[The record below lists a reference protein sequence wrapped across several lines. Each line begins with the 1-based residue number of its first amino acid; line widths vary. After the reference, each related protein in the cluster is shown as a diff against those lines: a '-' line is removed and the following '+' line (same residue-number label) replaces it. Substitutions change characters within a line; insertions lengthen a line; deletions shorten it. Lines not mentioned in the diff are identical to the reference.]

1 MAWAR
6 TQGWFLEDLLWLQ
19 NGLQSKTIDLLDHIE
34 GYDSALK
41 TEDCP
46 LLRRPVEAS
55 RFMDGQQER
64 LQSYLLNQDPK
75 ELVRINHGCY
85 RHNVVEKQ
93 IPGNW
98 ILAYGSTLSKAR
110 LEERIGKLDRV
121 DQVGLR

>member
-1 MAWAR
+1 M
-6 TQGWFLEDLLWLQ
+6 T
-19 NGLQSKTIDLLDHIE
+19 
-34 GYDSALK
+34 ALK

-55 RFMDGQQER
+55 RLMDGQHER

-75 ELVRINHGCY
+75 ELVRINHGCC